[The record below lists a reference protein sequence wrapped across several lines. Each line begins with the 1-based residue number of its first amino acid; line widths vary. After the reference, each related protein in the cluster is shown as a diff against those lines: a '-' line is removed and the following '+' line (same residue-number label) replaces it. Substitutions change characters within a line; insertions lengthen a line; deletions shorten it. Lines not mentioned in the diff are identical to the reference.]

1 MSAAMK
7 TRSLA
12 LLLAAAVAAFAGS
25 AAAQPAV
32 LVKSKPIHG
41 TVPDF
46 SAELP
51 SKVLRW
57 EKEEVERQFD
67 NPTTLFDLEVAML
80 KELEQ
85 EIQTTAKRKKLSFE
99 EVSVLVM
106 YDVITG
112 AAKKM
117 DKAVHERRE
126 AVEKAGIPDR
136 QDVELRSLGRRKEA
150 MLVLI
155 QELGPRMT
163 PNTRLLSGGSSANA
177 MLNLG
182 AKGK

>member
-1 MSAAMK
+1 MRTLILAA
-7 TRSLA
+7 
-12 LLLAAAVAAFAGS
+12 LLAAGFATG

-41 TVPDF
+41 TAPDF
-46 SAELP
+46 SADL
-51 SKVLRW
+51 SAKVKQW
-57 EKEEVERQFD
+57 EKEEIERQFQ
-67 NPTTLFDLEVAML
+67 NPTSLFDLEVKML
-80 KELEQ
+80 TALE
-85 EIQTTAKRKKLSFE
+85 EDLNRTAKRKKLSFE

-106 YDVITG
+106 YDVVTG

-117 DKAVHERRE
+117 DKAVHERRDE
-126 AVEKAGIPDR
+126 VEKAGIPDK

-150 MLVLI
+150 LLAQI

-163 PNTRLLSGGSSANA
+163 PNTRLLSEGSSANA